1 MSAEFNWFPGHMNKA
16 LKDIEAKIPVVD
28 LVIEVVDAR
37 APFSSQNLT
46 FRKLLE
52 KKPVLYVISKADVA
66 DKKITKQWINFFK
79 KEGRLSHVLD
89 YKNKHV
95 VENLVALI
103 NEATAEKQ
111 AKDKTK
117 GLVTSLINVLVIGI
131 PNVGKSTFINK
142 IIRDKSVKV
151 GNKPG
156 VTRGIQTLQLSKNIT
171 LMDTAGVLPSRLFN
185 EVIASHLC
193 AINSIKEGVFPLER
207 IAGILMKEIF
217 DTHFEMILDYYKIK
231 SNLKAP
237 ISFEKV
243 YLIFEHIAKSKKW
256 LLRNDLWDIE
266 RAMSSFLADIANGK
280 FAISLE
286 TPEDIEFLING
297 PSKSEHVKVE
307 K

>member
-52 KKPVLYVISKADVA
+52 NKPVLYVISKADVA
-66 DKKITKQWINFFK
+66 DPKVTKQWINYFS
-79 KEGRLSHVLD
+79 KEGRLTHILD
-89 YKNKHV
+89 YKNKNIV
-95 VENLVALI
+95 KILIELI
-103 NEATAEKQ
+103 NVATAEKQ
-111 AKDKTK
+111 AKDKRK
-117 GLVTSLINVLVIGI
+117 GLVNSLINVLVIGI

-156 VTRGIQTLQLSKNIT
+156 VTRGIQTLHLNQNIT
-171 LMDTAGVLPSRLFN
+171 LMDTAGVLPSRLNN
-185 EVIASHLC
+185 ELVAAHLC

-207 IAGILMKEIF
+207 VAGLLMKNIYDHHYQVIQEF
-217 DTHFEMILDYYKIK
+217 YKIK
-231 SNLKAP
+231 ADIKP
-237 ISFEKV
+237 PVSFEKI
-243 YLIFEHIAKSKKW
+243 YLIFEQIAKAKKW
-256 LLRNDLWDIE
+256 LLRTDLLDIE
-266 RAMSSFLADIANGK
+266 RAMVNFLADLANGK
-280 FAISLE
+280 LNLSLE
-286 TPEDIEFLING
+286 TPEDLEELTLN
-297 PSKSEHVKVE
+297 PSSHESAKNE